1 MEISAI
7 SPLSHTGSTP
17 RARQDVD
24 VVTSVNKLAD
34 GTHRVTQDNYV
45 TTIYDS
51 HGSLQTV
58 QRTFSVNYLV

>member
-7 SPLSHTGSTP
+7 SPLSHSGSTP
-17 RARQDVD
+17 RVRQDID
-24 VVTSVNKLAD
+24 TVTSVNKLPD

-58 QRTFSVNYLV
+58 QRTSSLSYLV